1 MKLLKANVNGGK
13 IMVLEGLT
21 PSEIVAEL
29 DKYIVGQKEAKE
41 AVAIALRNRIRRKK
55 LPQTLIEEVTPKNII
70 MIGPTGVGKT
80 EIARRLAKLVQAPF
94 IKVEA
99 TKFTEVGYVGK
110 DVDSMIRDLVQAA
123 VQLIRKEKI
132 EEIRDKAK
140 VKVEERLLQALLP
153 TITQNDE
160 EDRGEDIYKDIKT
173 DELMHTKEDKEIDF
187 VLSNQNTQKERFKK
201 TKEKLRDKLRSGQLE
216 EREVSIEIEEQSQSS
231 IEIFSNMG
239 IEGIGIDF
247 KDIMDKMLP
256 GRKKRKILKISEA
269 RKILLD
275 DEIEK
280 LLDMNEI
287 AKEAIYR
294 TEELGIVFID
304 EIDKIAMKEKS
315 YGPDVSR
322 SGVQRDILPIIEGSM
337 VMTKYGAVK
346 TDYILFIAAGAFNS
360 SKPSDLIP
368 ELQGRFPL
376 RVELNS
382 LNQEDLEKILIEP
395 DNSLIKQ
402 YKALLK
408 TEDIDLDFEKEAI
421 NEIARIAALLNEQ
434 NENIGARR
442 LYTVMEKLL
451 DRISFNAPK
460 MGKKKIII
468 TKRYVQNRL
477 QNIIKKEDLSKY
489 IL

>member
-1 MKLLKANVNGGK
+1 M
-13 IMVLEGLT
+13 EDFT

-29 DKYIVGQKEAKE
+29 DKYIVGQKQAKE

-55 LPQTLIEEVTPKNII
+55 LPKALMEEITPKNII

-110 DVDSMIRDLVQAA
+110 DVDSMIRDLTQAA
-123 VQLIRKEKI
+123 VQLVRKEKI
-132 EEIRDKAK
+132 EEIREKAK
-140 VKVEERLLQALLP
+140 ERVEERILQALLP
-153 TITQNDE
+153 IRRQDINEREEMLYNDDE
-160 EDRGEDIYKDIKT
+160 IPRPQSVNSNNRENNIIKT
-173 DELMHTKEDKEIDF
+173 ENRMG
-187 VLSNQNTQKERFKK
+187 NQDLQKERFLK
-201 TKEKLRDKLRSGQLE
+201 TKERLRTKLRNGELE
-216 EREVSIEIEEQSQSS
+216 EREINIEIEEQSHTS
-231 IEIFSNMG
+231 IDIFSNIGM
-239 IEGIGIDF
+239 EGIGVDF
-247 KDIMDKMLP
+247 KEFLDKMIP
-256 GRKKRKILKISEA
+256 GRKKRRKIKISEA
-269 RKILLD
+269 EKILLD
-275 DEIEK
+275 DELEK

-322 SGVQRDILPIIEGSM
+322 GGVQRDILPIIEGST

-346 TDYILFIAAGAFNS
+346 TDYILFIAAGAFNA

-382 LNQEDLEKILIEP
+382 LHQKDLEKILVEP

-408 TEDIDLDFEKEAI
+408 TESIELDFDVDAI
-421 NEIARIAALLNEQ
+421 KEIAKMAALLNEQ

-460 MGKKKIII
+460 MTEKNILISKK
-468 TKRYVQNRL
+468 YVTNRL

>member
-1 MKLLKANVNGGK
+1 
-13 IMVLEGLT
+13 LEDFT

-29 DKYIVGQKEAKE
+29 DKYIVGQKQAKE

-55 LPQTLIEEVTPKNII
+55 LPKALMEEITPKNII

-110 DVDSMIRDLVQAA
+110 DVDSMIRDLTQAA
-123 VQLIRKEKI
+123 VQLVRKEKI
-132 EEIRDKAK
+132 EEIREKAK
-140 VKVEERLLQALLP
+140 ERVEERILQALLP
-153 TITQNDE
+153 IRRQDINEREEMLYNDDE
-160 EDRGEDIYKDIKT
+160 IPRPQSVNSNNRENNIIKT
-173 DELMHTKEDKEIDF
+173 ENRMG
-187 VLSNQNTQKERFKK
+187 NQDLQKERFLK
-201 TKEKLRDKLRSGQLE
+201 TKERLRTKLRNGELE
-216 EREVSIEIEEQSQSS
+216 EREINIEIEEQSHTS
-231 IEIFSNMG
+231 IDIFSNIGM
-239 IEGIGIDF
+239 EGIGVDF
-247 KDIMDKMLP
+247 KEFLDKMIP
-256 GRKKRKILKISEA
+256 GRKKRRKIKISEA
-269 RKILLD
+269 EKILLD
-275 DEIEK
+275 DELEK

-322 SGVQRDILPIIEGSM
+322 GGVQRDILPIIEGST

-346 TDYILFIAAGAFNS
+346 TDYILFIAAGAFNA

-382 LNQEDLEKILIEP
+382 LHQKDLEKILVEP

-408 TEDIDLDFEKEAI
+408 TESIELDFDVDAI
-421 NEIARIAALLNEQ
+421 KEIAKMAALLNEQ

-460 MGKKKIII
+460 MTEKNILISKK
-468 TKRYVQNRL
+468 YVTNRL

>member
-1 MKLLKANVNGGK
+1 
-13 IMVLEGLT
+13 LEDFT

-29 DKYIVGQKEAKE
+29 DKYIVGQKQAKE

-55 LPQTLIEEVTPKNII
+55 LPKTLMEEITPKNII

-110 DVDSMIRDLVQAA
+110 DVDSMIRDLIQAA
-123 VQLIRKEKI
+123 VQLVRKEKI
-132 EEIRDKAK
+132 EEVREKAK
-140 VKVEERLLQALLP
+140 ERVEDRILQALLP
-153 TITQNDE
+153 AIQSDFKEEEVTDYKGLKTPSSYSADPVNLEKNLTKDVNGLKNNETQKG
-160 EDRGEDIYKDIKT
+160 RF
-173 DELMHTKEDKEIDF
+173 LRTKER
-187 VLSNQNTQKERFKK
+187 LRN
-201 TKEKLRDKLRSGQLE
+201 KLRNGEFEK
-216 EREVSIEIEEQSQSS
+216 REISIEVEEQGHSS

-239 IEGIGIDF
+239 MEGLGFDF
-247 KDIMDKMLP
+247 KEIFDKMIP
-256 GRKKRKILKISEA
+256 GRKKRRRLKISEA

-275 DEIEK
+275 DEQEK
-280 LLDMNEI
+280 LLDMNKI

-294 TEELGIVFID
+294 TEELGIIFID
-304 EIDKIAMKEKS
+304 EIDKIAMQDKA

-322 SGVQRDILPIIEGSM
+322 SGVQRDILPIIEGST

-346 TDYILFIAAGAFNS
+346 TDYILFIAAGAFNA

-376 RVELNS
+376 RVELNN
-382 LNQEDLEKILIEP
+382 LDQKDLEKILVEP

-402 YKALLK
+402 YKALLN
-408 TEDIDLDFEKEAI
+408 TEGIELDFDKNAI
-421 NEIARIAALLNEQ
+421 KEIAKIAALLNKQ

-451 DRISFNAPK
+451 DRISFNAHK
-460 MGKKKIII
+460 MPQKKITIS
-468 TKRYVQNRL
+468 KKYVTNRL
-477 QNIIKKEDLSKY
+477 QNIIQKEDLSRY

>member
-1 MKLLKANVNGGK
+1 M
-13 IMVLEGLT
+13 EDLT

-29 DKYIVGQKEAKE
+29 NKYIVGQKQAKE

-55 LPQTLIEEVTPKNII
+55 LPKALMEEVTPKNII

-80 EIARRLAKLVQAPF
+80 EIARRLAKLVRAPF

-123 VQLIRKEKI
+123 VQLVRKEKI
-132 EEIRDKAK
+132 EEIKEKALQN
-140 VKVEERLLQALLP
+140 VEERILQALLP
-153 TITQNDE
+153 IAQIKIKDSEDTTNNNSENNSITTNINKEGNLIEIEPTISSRD
-160 EDRGEDIYKDIKT
+160 
-173 DELMHTKEDKEIDF
+173 
-187 VLSNQNTQKERFKK
+187 SQKERLLL
-201 TKEKLRDKLRSGQLE
+201 TKEKLRKKLRNGELE
-216 EREVSIEIEEQSQSS
+216 EREISIEIEEQSASA

-247 KDIMDKMLP
+247 KEIFDKMIP
-256 GRKKRKILKISEA
+256 GRKKRKKVKISEA
-269 RKILLD
+269 RKFLLD
-275 DEIEK
+275 DELEK
-280 LLDMNEI
+280 LLDMNKI

-304 EIDKIAMKEKS
+304 EIDKIAMQEKT

-322 SGVQRDILPIIEGSM
+322 SGVQRDILPIIEGST

-346 TDYILFIAAGAFNS
+346 TDYILFIAAGAFTV

-376 RVELNS
+376 RVELHS
-382 LNQEDLEKILIEP
+382 LGQKDLEKILTEP

-402 YKALLK
+402 YKALLR
-408 TEDIDLDFEKEAI
+408 TEGIELDFENEAI
-421 NEIARIAALLNEQ
+421 KEIAKISALLNEQ

-451 DRISFNAPK
+451 ERISFNAPK
-460 MGKKKIII
+460 ITKKRIII
-468 TKRYVQNRL
+468 TKKYVSTRL
-477 QNIIKKEDLSKY
+477 HNIIKKEDLSKY